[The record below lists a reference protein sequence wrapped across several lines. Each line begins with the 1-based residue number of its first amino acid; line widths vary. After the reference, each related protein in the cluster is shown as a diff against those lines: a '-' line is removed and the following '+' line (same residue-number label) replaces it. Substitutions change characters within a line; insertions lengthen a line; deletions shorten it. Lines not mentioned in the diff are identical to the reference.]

1 MHKPQLAQMLAE
13 RGLSQPRLADALG
26 LSQASVSRRLAG
38 KTAWKV
44 SELAQLAVLLDTT
57 PARILEA
64 VSE

>member
-44 SELAQLAVLLDTT
+44 TELAQLAVLLDTT